1 MCPCVRASIC
11 SLHVPSGF
19 GVRAGS
25 EVSRGH
31 VFFWGV
37 LAAAAL
43 VGGRLESEELEPKL
57 SVSFGF
63 S

>member
-1 MCPCVRASIC
+1 M
-11 SLHVPSGF
+11 PSGF

-43 VGGRLESEELEPKL
+43 VGGRLEFEELEPKL